1 MEEFKGDLRQK
12 LHLFKMILFR
22 QNTKWQKNKN
32 SKGLHENPPIKLCMF
47 IRMDVDYVCS
57 FVHLRQD
64 TV

>member
-1 MEEFKGDLRQK
+1 
-12 LHLFKMILFR
+12 MILFR